1 MNISKAYSKWSAL
14 DIYQAALDTYH
25 SRRCLTNLP
34 LDQHRAW
41 QLELSICRE
50 AVAAERRTAERNRM
64 QWEAA
69 A

>member
-1 MNISKAYSKWSAL
+1 MSISKAYSKWSAL
-14 DIYQAALDTYH
+14 EAALDTYH

-34 LDQHRAW
+34 LDEHRAW
-41 QLELSICRE
+41 QLELSICRS